1 MPMARAAAQYLR
13 STLNE
18 DGTESVRTDL
28 VDESYDD
35 SEYYIVCGKLS
46 KGEFK
51 FQAAVGDEDY
61 QSQEDYQCKAFSPC
75 ERNILVCSG
84 FFACFEIC
92 QVLFVLFGCV
102 ALVRVFP
109 DLSSV
114 QQHAYQSD
122 GGQDQENYESV
133 SYPRKQRQTYDLLG
147 NTGGEHVHHTAR
159 QIRLW
164 LRT

>member
-1 MPMARAAAQYLR
+1 M
-13 STLNE
+13 
-18 DGTESVRTDL
+18 
-28 VDESYDD
+28 
-35 SEYYIVCGKLS
+35 K
-46 KGEFK
+46 
-51 FQAAVGDEDY
+51 
-61 QSQEDYQCKAFSPC
+61 
-75 ERNILVCSG
+75 RNILVCSG

-147 NTGGEHVHHTAR
+147 NTGWVNMFTIPQANPAVAANMMVPAAMS
-159 QIRLW
+159 LS
-164 LRT
+164 